1 MTRTAPRPGARPD
14 RDVAT
19 RARIRGCLAGNGGA
33 IGSVSTSPRCIA
45 RASWPTVFPPCPPSP
60 SPALSSRAT
69 SPRCAGVAGSGP
81 APPLSLPRDAR
92 SSCYFLGGARSH
104 RGRAEPPPPLPP
116 SLVSLDRRR
125 PDPSPISSPPLPPSS
140 VPSDRARRPP
150 PRGLVPPLPRD
161 PPDPVAARSFAPRG
175 GGRRRRRRRLLRLQ
189 HRRRLP
195 RLAPPRGVQAE
206 RRLLQLERR
215 GREAGGGGQVL
226 QAREE
231 EFRVQG
237 LRRRFRR
244 ELLLEVS
251 APRR

>member
-1 MTRTAPRPGARPD
+1 MHRAGKLANRLPTMSSISLTGSFLAGDLAKVRSRRGFRPRPAPLAPARRAIVLLFSRGRPIAPRARGTP
-14 RDVAT
+14 
-19 RARIRGCLAGNGGA
+19 
-33 IGSVSTSPRCIA
+33 TSP
-45 RASWPTVFPPCPPSP
+45 P
-60 SPALSSRAT
+60 
-69 SPRCAGVAGSGP
+69 
-81 APPLSLPRDAR
+81 
-92 SSCYFLGGARSH
+92 
-104 RGRAEPPPPLPP
+104 PP

-161 PPDPVAARSFAPRG
+161 PPPTRSRRDRSRRG

>member
-19 RARIRGCLAGNGGA
+19 RATIRGCLAGNGGA

-69 SPRCAGVAGSGP
+69 SPRCARVAGSGP

-92 SSCYFLGGARSH
+92 SSCYFLGGARSR

-116 SLVSLDRRR
+116 PLSSRSTVDA
-125 PDPSPISSPPLPPSS
+125 PIPPPSPHLPSPRPPGALTSRVAAPPAPSS
-140 VPSDRARRPP
+140 RRFHAIPP
-150 PRGLVPPLPRD
+150 PRSRRD
-161 PPDPVAARSFAPRG
+161 RSRRG